1 MPEIA
6 SPIGRSINAIR
17 RTFSSSLFSPAAT
30 APAPAQP
37 DPKLVQLIVRN
48 TNAVNSVTVQLTNVS
63 NQVSVLTSSLN
74 SISQSLALNAQLDQ
88 QRANAELNR
97 QQQLAQLKL
106 REGKESQIEKKMQD
120 ALIKPIA
127 AVAQKASNILGAL
140 SQYFTTILFG
150 WLGTQSLEYL
160 RALATGNEEMLKKI
174 QSTIVNGLW
183 IAGGLFIGVNVAIT
197 ALTLALKGLAKRLL
211 NFTFRKLIKAPFVS
225 LINVFRNLA
234 GASLLGGG
242 IMGGIGKNIRPPVT
256 DPSKILPGKQ
266 GFFGKLGNFLKG
278 GTAYGMF
285 DAGMDVMG
293 GKNPIGAITDSAGG
307 VYGSRV
313 GGNMLGKFLPN
324 KLKWLAPILGF
335 MGGKTLTEGARTS
348 LTGDLLSGGGDNQ
361 QQGAQPEWTKEQKLE
376 WANSIS
382 GGNDVSLD
390 TPSEEKKEGNRGLL
404 GWRSSLDWMTGGLTD
419 FDKKGSD
426 FNLINNKSQ
435 KTNQL
440 KEADLS
446 LAEPAPE
453 LVAMGGGDGSQ
464 GQDQSI
470 SSGTGSMG
478 GSVPRIPSSNNDN
491 NYIFNGLRE
500 YQIAPA

>member
-1 MPEIA
+1 
-6 SPIGRSINAIR
+6 
-17 RTFSSSLFSPAAT
+17 
-30 APAPAQP
+30 
-37 DPKLVQLIVRN
+37 
-48 TNAVNSVTVQLTNVS
+48 
-63 NQVSVLTSSLN
+63 
-74 SISQSLALNAQLDQ
+74 
-88 QRANAELNR
+88 
-97 QQQLAQLKL
+97 
-106 REGKESQIEKKMQD
+106 
-120 ALIKPIA
+120 
-127 AVAQKASNILGAL
+127 
-140 SQYFTTILFG
+140 
-150 WLGTQSLEYL
+150 
-160 RALATGNEEMLKKI
+160 
-174 QSTIVNGLW
+174 
-183 IAGGLFIGVNVAIT
+183 
-197 ALTLALKGLAKRLL
+197 
-211 NFTFRKLIKAPFVS
+211 
-225 LINVFRNLA
+225 LA

-313 GGNMLGKFLPN
+313 GGNMLSKFLPN